1 MRGEDESRWS
11 ANGSSSNL
19 FLEGDPE
26 AVVARAPVTRAADG
40 PTRTRRIVPVAASS
54 PGHAAAPSRPNP
66 ASFTRPRALTG
77 AAARGYL
84 DRADANSRRI
94 ATQLAARRY
103 AALAAVVLVAA
114 MLLGLSWLGLSL
126 RDAAT
131 TRDNAI
137 RRANTD
143 AALVKHDRARIAA
156 LAGQARTAQAPAAVP
171 ATRHA
176 HVSSAATQPRKTR
189 PATTYPK
196 RKGPRR

>member
-1 MRGEDESRWS
+1 MGEKDESRWS
-11 ANGSSSNL
+11 ANGSSNL
-19 FLEGDPE
+19 FLDGDPE
-26 AVVARAPVTRAADG
+26 AVVARAPIARAADS

-84 DRADANSRRI
+84 ERADANSRRI

-103 AALAAVVLVAA
+103 AALAAMVLVAA

-131 TRDNAI
+131 STDNAI
-137 RRANTD
+137 RRANTE

-176 HVSSAATQPRKTR
+176 HVSSAATQPGKTR

-196 RKGPRR
+196 RKGARR